1 MPQVP
6 IDARQHVVGN
16 VRQWAAAHKAA
27 GAAAAATIDAS
38 EAQLGVNPSPPREV
52 LLVANDGITA
62 VRVPHGVITTH
73 STLLKAIVEATEAH
87 DMDQSKSP
95 GTSPVEHQLQASGPS
110 PAEVQAAEDD
120 AKGFNLPGVVPL
132 LELDAATPRALT
144 AFSVWAWRR
153 LTVKPSII
161 EIPTPSLV
169 ELEDLH
175 DDVWDAA
182 YLLQVV
188 SGVEKATQDLQ
199 DFRFARECLAL
210 AVALGVAPWED
221 LLSSFIVFQLRRA
234 LRLSQ
239 GPLEVVQRWLKA
251 PAGSITVA
259 SVAEAEAWGAAA
271 TERLVPR
278 RQERPVDPHRWE
290 QLLEE
295 LDLVNDLD
303 KLVAASQVE

>member
-6 IDARQHVVGN
+6 ILVDARQYVVGN
-16 VRQWAAAHKAA
+16 LKQWAASHKAA
-27 GAAAAATIDAS
+27 GAAAAAIDAS
-38 EAQLGVNPSPPREV
+38 EAGQLGINPSPPREV
-52 LLVANDGITA
+52 LLVANDGVTA

-95 GTSPVEHQLQASGPS
+95 GTSPVERQLQAAGGPS
-110 PAEVQAAEDD
+110 PADVQAAEDD
-120 AKGFNLPGVVPL
+120 AKDFGVVPL
-132 LELDAATPRALT
+132 RDLDGATPRALT
-144 AFSVWAWRR
+144 AFAVWAWRR

-161 EIPTPSLV
+161 EIPTPSLI

-210 AVALGVAPWED
+210 AVVLGVAPWED

-271 TERLVPR
+271 TEGLVPR